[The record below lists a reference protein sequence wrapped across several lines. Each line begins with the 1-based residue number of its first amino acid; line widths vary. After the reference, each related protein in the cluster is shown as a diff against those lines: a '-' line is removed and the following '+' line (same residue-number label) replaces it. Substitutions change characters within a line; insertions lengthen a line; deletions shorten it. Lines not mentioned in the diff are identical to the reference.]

1 MCIVR
6 IHGGRALPGKLIL
19 GNLHS
24 LKINRTQ
31 LFSFQ
36 FRHHVAISVFLVLLE
51 YLWSSVHRLVKF
63 GLIFEVRNCEVLQ
76 LILQGPAR
84 PVERVEAE
92 ALTLESAD
100 VSANLIE
107 HASVH
112 AVFDEV
118 FEVLFS

>member
-1 MCIVR
+1 M
-6 IHGGRALPGKLIL
+6 
-19 GNLHS
+19 
-24 LKINRTQ
+24 
-31 LFSFQ
+31 
-36 FRHHVAISVFLVLLE
+36 
-51 YLWSSVHRLVKF
+51 KF